1 MIAEGNRIIIKVND
15 KVAVDFVDEKNSF
28 TKGHFA
34 FQQHHL
40 GSIVEIKNVQ
50 VKEIKK

>member
-1 MIAEGNRIIIKVND
+1 MND
-15 KVAVDFVDEKNSF
+15 KVAVDFVDEKN
-28 TKGHFA
+28 THMKGHMA
-34 FQQHHL
+34 FQQHNL